1 MGWLRWFLDLKLAGM
16 TVEQC
21 LVAFLWVLGGVAARR
36 ILKRVFKRLLKWAE
50 KTRTRFDEGLIN
62 AFERPVCAAVVVG
75 GVYGAVMSLPVRSE
89 WAHILTAVFKV
100 IFAAIGVWAAFRLT
114 DAVTQSLSEAAKK
127 TETRFD
133 RQLLS
138 AIRKAVK
145 LFVAVIAF
153 VLILQNL
160 GYSVSGLLA
169 GLGVGGLAV
178 ALAAKETLGN
188 LFGSIAIFVD
198 RPFSVGDW
206 IQTGDIEG
214 VVEEVG
220 LRSTRIRTFAK
231 SLITVPNAKLA
242 DAAIENWSKM
252 PIRRV
257 KFTLGLAY
265 STSPSKM
272 RQALDSIRNILK
284 THDGVDQNFWMV
296 RFRDF
301 GDYAL
306 QIFIY
311 YFTKTTNWDEYLAVR
326 EDINLK
332 IMEEM
337 ERLGVEI
344 AFPTQTVYLR
354 Q

>member
-1 MGWLRWFLDLKLAGM
+1 MEWLRSFLHIKAVGITIQQYLIAL
-16 TVEQC
+16 
-21 LVAFLWVLGGVAARR
+21 LWVLGGIAIR
-36 ILKRVFKRLLKWAE
+36 RLLKRLIKRLKTWAE
-50 KTRTRFDEGLIN
+50 KTRTKFDERVLE
-62 AFERPVCAAVVVG
+62 ALERPVCLAAVVG
-75 GVYGAVMSLPVRSE
+75 GVFGAIMSLPVQPE
-89 WAHILTAVFKV
+89 WKNLLTGAFKV
-100 IFAAIGVWAAFRLT
+100 AFAAIGVWAAFRLT
-114 DAVTQSLSEAAKK
+114 DAVATSLAEAAKK
-127 TETRFD
+127 TETKFD
-133 RQLLS
+133 ELLIS
-138 AIRKAVK
+138 VIRKTIK
-145 LFVAVIAF
+145 LFIAVIAF
-153 VLILQNL
+153 ILILQNL

-198 RPFSVGDW
+198 RPFSIGDW
-206 IQTGDIEG
+206 IQTKEFEG

-242 DAAIENWSKM
+242 DAAIENWSRM

-257 KFTLGLAY
+257 KFFLGLAY
-265 STSPSKM
+265 STTPTKM
-272 RQALDSIRNILK
+272 RQALETIRNVLR
-284 THDGVDQNFWMV
+284 THPGVDQNFWMV

-311 YFTKTTNWDEYLAVR
+311 YFTKTTVWDEYLAVR
-326 EDINLK
+326 EDVNLK

-344 AFPTQTVYLR
+344 AFPTQTVYVR
-354 Q
+354 S